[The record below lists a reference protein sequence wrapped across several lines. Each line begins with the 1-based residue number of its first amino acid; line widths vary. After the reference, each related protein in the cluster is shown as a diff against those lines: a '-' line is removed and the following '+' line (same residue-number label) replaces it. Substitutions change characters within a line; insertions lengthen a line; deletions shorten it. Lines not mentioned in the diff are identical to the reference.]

1 MIKKIKYLLPIYRT
15 LAGSGTR
22 KTLDFF
28 EKQNSNFKRL
38 KFKTNQKVFDWKV
51 PHEWEIKDSF
61 IQNIK
66 TKKKY
71 AEFKNDNLHVV
82 GYSKNI
88 DKVMSLNNLK
98 KKIYTSSDLKNAIP
112 YVTSYY
118 SKDWGICMSE
128 NEKKKL
134 PSGNYRIKIDSFFK
148 KGFMEMSHAVIKGKS
163 KKEIMFSS
171 YVCHPSMVN
180 NELSGP
186 ILSLEILN
194 YLKKNF
200 KNNYYTYRFLLAPET
215 IGSIA
220 YLSKYKNQ
228 LKKNVI
234 CGFNLTCVGDEKFY
248 SHISSPDNNNLSDI
262 AIRSSIYKFK
272 NSKFYD
278 FLERGSDEKQYCFP
292 NIDLPFSTFC
302 KSKFGTFKEYH
313 TNKDN
318 LNFVTKKGMS
328 ESFEIFKNI
337 IQAFEM
343 GIVPKN
349 TKICEPFLSKYK
361 LYPTISF
368 YNPEHNKEF
377 KKNLKTLRDI
387 MAFSNEKKNIF
398 EIAVKINKTLLEVIR
413 SYKLLIEKK
422 LIKTKFV

>member
-28 EKQNSNFKRL
+28 ERQNSNFKRL

-88 DKVMSLNNLK
+88 DKIMSLNNLK
-98 KKIYTSSDLKNAIP
+98 KKIYTSYDLKNAIP

-134 PSGNYRIKIDSFFK
+134 PSGNYRIKIDSSFK

-262 AIRSSIYKFK
+262 AIKSSIYKFK
-272 NSKFYD
+272 NSKFYN

-343 GIVPKN
+343 GIIPKN
-349 TKICEPFLSKYK
+349 NKTCEPFLSKYK
-361 LYPTISF
+361 LYPTVSF

-398 EIAVKINKTLLEVIR
+398 EITFKINKTLLEVIR

-422 LIKTKFV
+422 LIKTKFI

>member
-28 EKQNSNFKRL
+28 ERQNSNFKRL

-88 DKVMSLNNLK
+88 DKIMSLNNLK
-98 KKIYTSSDLKNAIP
+98 KKIYTSYDLKNAIP

-134 PSGNYRIKIDSFFK
+134 PSGNYRIKIDSSFK

-262 AIRSSIYKFK
+262 AIKSSIYKFK
-272 NSKFYD
+272 NSKFYN

-343 GIVPKN
+343 GIIPKN
-349 TKICEPFLSKYK
+349 NKICEPFLSKYK
-361 LYPTISF
+361 LYPTVSF

-398 EIAVKINKTLLEVIR
+398 EIAFKINKTLLEVIR

-422 LIKTKFV
+422 LIKTKFI